1 MTARS
6 SYHLNLNLAL
16 PNNDNTIFWF
26 RIIFCK
32 SYWVMENNW
41 FSVWTY
47 HILERSCTWK
57 LCPSVLNCL
66 LLACHD
72 LNMFCSCQGVKAKA
86 HGIDKSWQAHMSS
99 NRKTDSCSQ
108 HHPEVLTAQTTP
120 TLTVYETD
128 WYRDSYHL
136 IYVFFFI
143 LSKQLLIILF
153 SHLQSLFSSWK
164 SFLQTAKYDNLHRY
178 WSYQQLWLY
187 CSELR
192 LFSLLRLCL
201 QHIATSLIG
210 NRCHCWV
217 QQCIIKL

>member
-1 MTARS
+1 MTAGS
-6 SYHLNLNLAL
+6 SYHLNLAL

-26 RIIFCK
+26 KIIFCK

-86 HGIDKSWQAHMSS
+86 HGIDKSWQALIA
-99 NRKTDSCSQ
+99 
-108 HHPEVLTAQTTP
+108 VLNITLRFWLPLGTP

-128 WYRDSYHL
+128 WYRDSYYRSDFSSYL
-136 IYVFFFI
+136 CI
-143 LSKQLLIILF
+143 LFYSKQRTFDNTIFPPTEFIQLLKIFFCKLHNMITYIDTEAINSCGSIAL
-153 SHLQSLFSSWK
+153 SSGSL
-164 SFLQTAKYDNLHRY
+164 AY
-178 WSYQQLWLY
+178 
-187 CSELR
+187 
-192 LFSLLRLCL
+192 
-201 QHIATSLIG
+201 
-210 NRCHCWV
+210 
-217 QQCIIKL
+217 

>member
-1 MTARS
+1 MTAGS

-16 PNNDNTIFWF
+16 LNNDNTIFWF

-72 LNMFCSCQGVKAKA
+72 LNMFCSCLGVKAKA

-99 NRKTDSCSQ
+99 SRKTDSCSQ

-128 WYRDSYHL
+128 WYRDSYYRSDFSSYL
-136 IYVFFFI
+136 CI
-143 LSKQLLIILF
+143 LFYSKQRTFHNTIFPPSFKIFFCKLHNMITYIDTEAINSCGSIAL
-153 SHLQSLFSSWK
+153 SSGSL
-164 SFLQTAKYDNLHRY
+164 AY
-178 WSYQQLWLY
+178 
-187 CSELR
+187 
-192 LFSLLRLCL
+192 
-201 QHIATSLIG
+201 
-210 NRCHCWV
+210 
-217 QQCIIKL
+217 

>member
-6 SYHLNLNLAL
+6 SYHLHLNLTL
-16 PNNDNTIFWF
+16 PYNDNTIFWF

-47 HILERSCTWK
+47 HILERPCTWK

-72 LNMFCSCQGVKAKA
+72 LNMFCCCQGVKAKA

-128 WYRDSYHL
+128 WYRDSYYRSDFSSYL
-136 IYVFFFI
+136 FI
-143 LSKQLLIILF
+143 LFYSKQSFDNTIFPAYRVYSALEKLF
-153 SHLQSLFSSWK
+153 CKLQNMITYIDTEAINSCGSIALSSL
-164 SFLQTAKYDNLHRY
+164 AY
-178 WSYQQLWLY
+178 
-187 CSELR
+187 
-192 LFSLLRLCL
+192 
-201 QHIATSLIG
+201 
-210 NRCHCWV
+210 
-217 QQCIIKL
+217 

>member
-1 MTARS
+1 MAEITIGVFFLNKYNKFSPSCNTAVTAGS
-6 SYHLNLNLAL
+6 SYHLNLAL

-26 RIIFCK
+26 KIIFCK

-99 NRKTDSCSQ
+99 SRKTDSCSQ
-108 HHPEVLTAQTTP
+108 HHPEVLTAFGHTNSHSIW
-120 TLTVYETD
+120 D
-128 WYRDSYHL
+128 RL
-136 IYVFFFI
+136 IQRLLLSLWFFI
-143 LSKQLLIILF
+143 LFMYYFLF
-153 SHLQSLFSSWK
+153 
-164 SFLQTAKYDNLHRY
+164 
-178 WSYQQLWLY
+178 
-187 CSELR
+187 
-192 LFSLLRLCL
+192 
-201 QHIATSLIG
+201 
-210 NRCHCWV
+210 
-217 QQCIIKL
+217 